1 MGAFYVIFTSGSQP
15 GEISIPHPIPQ
26 GTLDNVWRGVGGA
39 MGIYWVEALD
49 SAEHSTTH
57 STAPTNNYLALNIQS
72 AKVGDTC
79 MSIVL
84 ALGVA
89 TIDTLQ

>member
-1 MGAFYVIFTSGSQP
+1 
-15 GEISIPHPIPQ
+15 
-26 GTLDNVWRGVGGA
+26 

-49 SAEHSTTH
+49 SAKHSTTH
-57 STAPTNNYLALNIQS
+57 STAPTNTYLALNIQS
-72 AKVGDTC
+72 AEVGETC
-79 MSIVL
+79 VFIVL